1 MGQKI
6 HPYGLRLGIIT
17 DWKSRWYSEKDYALL
32 VNEDNRIRKY
42 LLGELKRGAV
52 SRIDIE
58 RLGDKKVQIDIHT
71 GRPGVVIGRGGS
83 EADRLRAGLEALS
96 GRQVKFNVIE
106 VANPELDATLLARS
120 VADQLEGRVAF
131 RRAMKRAVSTAL
143 KAGAEGVR
151 IQASGRLGGSDMGR
165 REWYLEGRVPLH
177 TLRADVDYGT
187 AVARTSVGA
196 VGIKCWVYKG
206 DILISGGLRSDKI
219 SAEARLA
226 AGGPAQRR
234 RSARSRAETAAGDKV
249 GGKRLIEA
257 GGGKRTVEA
266 GGKRLIEAGGGKRK
280 ATAADAA
287 AEFAA
292 AREEAEEVVEDTPV
306 GETEVPSDQLPVP
319 SPEAEGVV
327 ATESLPEKAQ
337 REDAVT
343 SEASAEE
350 AASIA
355 AEEVVATESLPEKAQ
370 REDAVTSEA
379 SAEEEASIAAE
390 EVVATESV
398 ESPESRVESSG
409 PEEVVATESLP
420 EEAKREDAVTAEGL
434 PEAAES
440 MAVEETAPEQ
450 GSWRGEGEPPA
461 GFSIKGK
468 ESSMLFHRPDS
479 SMYNRTKAEVWFNT
493 EEAAQ
498 AAGFTAAK
506 THPNS
511 RESTVESREQD
522 DTPDSGLSTQD
533 SSDSDSEGGAG

>member
-83 EADRLRAGLEALS
+83 EADRLRAGLEELS

-206 DILISGGLRSDKI
+206 DILIGGGLRSDKI

-266 GGKRLIEAGGGKRK
+266 SGKRLIEAGGGKRK

-292 AREEAEEVVEDTPV
+292 AREEAEEVVKDLPV
-306 GETEVPSDQLPVP
+306 GETEVPSDQLPVPSDQLPVP

-327 ATESLPEKAQ
+327 ATESVESPES
-337 REDAVT
+337 RV
-343 SEASAEE
+343 
-350 AASIA
+350 
-355 AEEVVATESLPEKAQ
+355 ESSDP
-370 REDAVTSEA
+370 
-379 SAEEEASIAAE
+379 E

-398 ESPESRVESSG
+398 ESPESRVESSD
-409 PEEVVATESLP
+409 PEEVVAPESLP
-420 EEAKREDAVTAEGL
+420 EKAKREDAVTAEGL
-434 PEAAES
+434 PEAAEDMVEASAEEAAS
-440 MAVEETAPEQ
+440 MASEKEIASEPVVE

-479 SMYNRTKAEVWFNT
+479 SMYNRTKAEVWFDT

-506 THPNS
+506 THPKS

-533 SSDSDSEGGAG
+533 SSDSDSEGGAD

>member
-42 LLGELKRGAV
+42 LLGELTRGAV

-58 RLGDKKVQIDIHT
+58 RLGDRKVQIDIHT

-83 EADRLRAGLEALS
+83 EADRLRAGLEKLS

-206 DILISGGLRSDKI
+206 DILTSGGLRSDKI

-266 GGKRLIEAGGGKRK
+266 GGGKRLIEAGGGKRK

-292 AREEAEEVVEDTPV
+292 AREEAEEVDKGIVE
-306 GETEVPSDQLPVP
+306 EVASDQSPEAEVSSDQLPVP

-327 ATESLPEKAQ
+327 ATES
-337 REDAVT
+337 
-343 SEASAEE
+343 
-350 AASIA
+350 
-355 AEEVVATESLPEKAQ
+355 
-370 REDAVTSEA
+370 
-379 SAEEEASIAAE
+379 
-390 EVVATESV
+390 V
-398 ESPESRVESSG
+398 ESPESRVESPD
-409 PEEVVATESLP
+409 PEAEVASDQLPVASPEAEGVVATESLLETSP
-420 EEAKREDAVTAEGL
+420 GEDAVTSEAPAE
-434 PEAAES
+434 EAANMVEAS
-440 MAVEETAPEQ
+440 AEEAEDEETAPEQ
-450 GSWRGEGEPPA
+450 GSWRGEGEPNA
-461 GFSIKGK
+461 EFTIKGK
-468 ESSMLFHRPDS
+468 DSSKLYHRSDS
-479 SMYNRTKAEVWFNT
+479 SMYGRTKADVWFKT
-493 EEAAQ
+493 EEDAA
-498 AAGFTAAK
+498 AAGFKMAK
-506 THPNS
+506 THPKKAASDQLPVTSPDEEAADSTTDKASADAEETGNS
-511 RESTVESREQD
+511 QLATGNSQSPEQGEAD
-522 DTPDSGLSTQD
+522 DSGGES
-533 SSDSDSEGGAG
+533 

>member
-42 LLGELKRGAV
+42 LLGELTRGAV

-58 RLGDKKVQIDIHT
+58 RLGDRKVQIDIHT

-83 EADRLRAGLEALS
+83 EADRLRAGLEELS

-206 DILISGGLRSDKI
+206 DILTSGGLRSDKI

-234 RSARSRAETAAGDKV
+234 RSARSRAETAAGDTV

-266 GGKRLIEAGGGKRK
+266 GGGKRLIEAGGGKRK

-292 AREEAEEVVEDTPV
+292 AREEAEEVDQGIVAESVE
-306 GETEVPSDQLPVP
+306 
-319 SPEAEGVV
+319 SPESRVESPDAEEEI
-327 ATESLPEKAQ
+327 ATESLLETSPG
-337 REDAVT
+337 EDAVT

-350 AASIA
+350 AADM
-355 AEEVVATESLPEKAQ
+355 V
-370 REDAVTSEA
+370 EA
-379 SAEEEASIAAE
+379 SAEEAADMVEAPA
-390 EVVATESV
+390 
-398 ESPESRVESSG
+398 
-409 PEEVVATESLP
+409 
-420 EEAKREDAVTAEGL
+420 
-434 PEAAES
+434 EAAAD
-440 MAVEETAPEQ
+440 MAAKDTAPQDATPE
-450 GSWRGEGEPPA
+450 GSWRGDGEPPA
-461 GFSIKGK
+461 EFTIKGK
-468 ESSMLFHRPDS
+468 DSSKLYHRSDS
-479 SMYNRTKAEVWFNT
+479 SMYGRTKADVWFKT
-493 EEAAQ
+493 EEDAV
-498 AAGFTAAK
+498 AAGFKMAK
-506 THPNS
+506 THPKS
-511 RESTVESREQD
+511 RESTVESQEQE

>member
-42 LLGELKRGAV
+42 LLGELTRGAV

-58 RLGDKKVQIDIHT
+58 RLGDRKVQIDIHT

-83 EADRLRAGLEALS
+83 EADRLRAGLEELS

-206 DILISGGLRSDKI
+206 DILTSGGLRSDKI

-234 RSARSRAETAAGDKV
+234 RSARSRAETAAGDTV

-266 GGKRLIEAGGGKRK
+266 GGGKRLIEAGGGKRK

-292 AREEAEEVVEDTPV
+292 AREEAEEVDQGIVAESVE
-306 GETEVPSDQLPVP
+306 
-319 SPEAEGVV
+319 SPESGVESPAAEEEIATEESGESRVASRESEAAPEVVEATEDVV
-327 ATESLPEKAQ
+327 ATESVESPESGVESPDAEEEIATESLLETSPG
-337 REDAVT
+337 EDAVT

-350 AASIA
+350 AADM
-355 AEEVVATESLPEKAQ
+355 V
-370 REDAVTSEA
+370 EA
-379 SAEEEASIAAE
+379 SAEAAE
-390 EVVATESV
+390 DMA
-398 ESPESRVESSG
+398 
-409 PEEVVATESLP
+409 
-420 EEAKREDAVTAEGL
+420 AKD
-434 PEAAES
+434 
-440 MAVEETAPEQ
+440 TAPQDATPE
-450 GSWRGEGEPPA
+450 GSWRGDGEPPA
-461 GFSIKGK
+461 EFTIKGK
-468 ESSMLFHRPDS
+468 DSSKLYHRSDS
-479 SMYNRTKAEVWFNT
+479 SMYGRTKADVWFKT
-493 EEAAQ
+493 EEDAV
-498 AAGFTAAK
+498 AAGFKMAK
-506 THPNS
+506 THPKS
-511 RESTVESREQD
+511 RESTVESQEQE